1 MCIIKSILVRIYAQ
15 CLNVRVSVI
24 AAFKMQMDDM
34 LKVYLSAYLQKEK
47 QECFLASFHA
57 SGFFTSTKRFKSP
70 ENFNTCIFKWEGVI
84 LFYLYKATSQS
95 PCRLKKTTHSCN
107 TRPRTF
113 PPPRCYT
120 SFLRSQC
127 NAVWNVMY
135 LFSFLCVT
143 VAGYLLSFN
152 SLSVNNAGTMVVSTE
167 KHDFRKYFQCWIPLL
182 SNCEG
187 ATVYCMHFIC
197 YLWCIIL

>member
-1 MCIIKSILVRIYAQ
+1 MLQAFSLQQKDSNLQRILTHVFLNERELFCFIYTRQ
-15 CLNVRVSVI
+15 P
-24 AAFKMQMDDM
+24 
-34 LKVYLSAYLQKEK
+34 
-47 QECFLASFHA
+47 H
-57 SGFFTSTKRFKSP
+57 SP
-70 ENFNTCIFKWEGVI
+70 LVGSRRRHIHV
-84 LFYLYKATSQS
+84 
-95 PCRLKKTTHSCN
+95 SCN

-120 SFLRSQC
+120 SFLRSQW